1 MEATTMNDRTLVLL
15 VIFIVLLVAGLLMIA
30 DEQSKTAVSRKV
42 VRSVLSEENL
52 ELARQAREWERMAKR
67 VTRP

>member
-1 MEATTMNDRTLVLL
+1 MNDRTLVLL